1 MWDNYCKHETF
12 VVPLQPC
19 IPVIGFR
26 TIEISTKI
34 IAELKFFLSMINDFL
49 SNTNS
54 ETQEQLSLLDE
65 FLSENYEFRHNVLSN
80 VYEVRERT
88 SANIPNGGQS
98 SEKPKA
104 FRPFTREA
112 RNSLIRIIKS
122 NGLEFPALGRNV
134 DEYVYSEET
143 PLYDPAKD
151 WLLSL
156 PAWDGQNHVGKLFG
170 RLPGITAEQHHLLAI
185 WLRSAVAH
193 WLGMDMLHGNECVV
207 TLIGAQ
213 GCGKSTFC
221 ASLLPPHLR
230 SYYLDHINLGNKND
244 KEMALTNNL
253 LVNLDELDQ
262 IKSGQHAEL
271 KQTLS
276 KVMVNG
282 RPIYGRAQKCRQRF
296 ASFVSTTNNPRPL
309 NDPTGS
315 RRYLCI
321 RIPDGEFIDNEVTV
335 DYDQLYAQVVCE
347 LQENQMRYWFTN
359 EEVKR
364 IEDLNQGFQN
374 MISLEG
380 ILDVCFRHPEDGEFV
395 RPLSVSEI
403 LSEMRS
409 EFPTLKTTDTMNV
422 RLGKM
427 LKTQNYERKRITQGS
442 VYYIVPKRT
451 A

>member
-1 MWDNYCKHETF
+1 
-12 VVPLQPC
+12 
-19 IPVIGFR
+19 
-26 TIEISTKI
+26 
-34 IAELKFFLSMINDFL
+34 
-49 SNTNS
+49 
-54 ETQEQLSLLDE
+54 
-65 FLSENYEFRHNVLSN
+65 
-80 VYEVRERT
+80 
-88 SANIPNGGQS
+88 
-98 SEKPKA
+98 
-104 FRPFTREA
+104 
-112 RNSLIRIIKS
+112 
-122 NGLEFPALGRNV
+122 
-134 DEYVYSEET
+134 
-143 PLYDPAKD
+143 
-151 WLLSL
+151 
-156 PAWDGQNHVGKLFG
+156 
-170 RLPGITAEQHHLLAI
+170 
-185 WLRSAVAH
+185 
-193 WLGMDMLHGNECVV
+193 MDMLHGNECVV

-335 DYDQLYAQVVCE
+335 DYNQLYAQVVCE
-347 LQENQMRYWFTN
+347 LKENQMRYWFTN

-364 IEDLNQGFQN
+364 IEELNQGFQN
-374 MISLEG
+374 QISLEG